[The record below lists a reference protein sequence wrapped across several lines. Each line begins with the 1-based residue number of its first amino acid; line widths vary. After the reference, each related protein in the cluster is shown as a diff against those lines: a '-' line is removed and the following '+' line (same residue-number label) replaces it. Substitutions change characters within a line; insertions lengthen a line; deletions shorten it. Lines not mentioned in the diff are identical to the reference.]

1 MTEPVLT
8 LFSTPKPF
16 TDRHIAMIQRNSIQS
31 WKQLGEKVVVVFI
44 GEEEGVRAVARELD
58 VRLIP
63 DIRRNK
69 KGTPLVSSIFESA
82 RSANTSPLLGY
93 INSDVI
99 VFSDFPEICKKT
111 AEQADRFVL
120 AGQRWDLK
128 VERPI
133 RFQMGWESTLKKDI
147 EDRGRRH
154 PPAGSDYFVFPRA
167 CYPSI
172 PDFAIGRAGWDNWMI
187 FKARWEHWK
196 MIDASDAITVV
207 HQDHDYSHL
216 PNGII
221 HHRQVETLE
230 NIKIMGGRFAV
241 YTLSDANYYL
251 KNNRILPRKINRSRL
266 IREISLFPS
275 VSLKSP
281 LLGKLFYFLFNPQK
295 VKRDIQ
301 KDKNIKAHNP

>member
-16 TDRHIAMIQRNSIQS
+16 TNRHIAMIQRNAIRS
-31 WKQLGEKVVVVFI
+31 WKQMGKKVEVVLI
-44 GEEEGVRAVARELD
+44 GEEEGVRSTARELD
-58 VRLIP
+58 VRLVA
-63 DIRRNK
+63 DVRRNK
-69 KGTPLVSSIFESA
+69 KGTPLVSSIFELA
-82 RSANTSPLLGY
+82 RSVNNSPLMGF
-93 INSDVI
+93 INTDVI
-99 VFSDFPEICKKT
+99 VFSDFLEICKKT
-111 AEQADRFVL
+111 AEQAERFVL

-133 RFQMGWESTLKKDI
+133 RFQIGWESTLKKDI
-147 EDRGRRH
+147 EDHGRRH

-167 CYPSI
+167 CYASI

-221 HHRQVETLE
+221 HHRQAETLE

-241 YTLSDANYYL
+241 YTLCDANYYL
-251 KNNRILPRKINRSRL
+251 MNNRILPRKINRSRL

-281 LLGKLFYFLFNPQK
+281 LLGKLFYFLFNLQK